1 MPGCPPDADRIR
13 ETLIPILKGELPVM
27 AGREMIKFG

>member
-1 MPGCPPDADRIR
+1 MQEIVPMPTNSPDV
-13 ETLIPILKGELPVM
+13 IPILKGELPVM